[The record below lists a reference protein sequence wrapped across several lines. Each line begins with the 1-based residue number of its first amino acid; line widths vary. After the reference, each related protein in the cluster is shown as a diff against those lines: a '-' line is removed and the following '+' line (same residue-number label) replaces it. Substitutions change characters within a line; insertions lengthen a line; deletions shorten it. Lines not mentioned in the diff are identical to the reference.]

1 MADETNKNDTADNT
15 PAQLQGWVPDVED
28 HCELFKALDKAF
40 DYRGDVTL
48 ELRDGRT
55 IEGYVFDRRTGQG
68 LDDSVI
74 RLIPRDSDDRLEVVY
89 ADIARLEFSGKDT
102 AAGKSWENWVRRYV
116 EKKMA
121 GEEAS
126 IYHDEAH

>member
-1 MADETNKNDTADNT
+1 MSDESTRKDV
-15 PAQLQGWVPDVED
+15 PAKLQGWVPDLAD
-28 HCELFKALDKAF
+28 HAELFKALDQAF

-48 ELRDGRT
+48 TLKDETVIDGY
-55 IEGYVFDRRTGQG
+55 IFDRRTGQG
-68 LDDSVI
+68 LDDSFL
-74 RLIPRDSDDRLEVVY
+74 RLIPKGSDERVEVVY

-102 AAGKSWENWVRRYV
+102 AAGKSWETWVRKYV

-126 IYHDEAH
+126 IYEDSGGSE